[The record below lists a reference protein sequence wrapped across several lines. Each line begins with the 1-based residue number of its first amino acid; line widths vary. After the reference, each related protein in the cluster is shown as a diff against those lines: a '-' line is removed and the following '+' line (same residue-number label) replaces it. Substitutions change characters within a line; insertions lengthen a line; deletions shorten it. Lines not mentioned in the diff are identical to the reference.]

1 MTERNTS
8 MNTTHNRKKNLT
20 TAGLGVAAAIVVAPA
35 VLFAGAGT
43 AQAAPLVNY
52 SNDLIGTVAHVS
64 DPANPPG
71 AIEFCNYHSNVA
83 GQPFAFPFDSP
94 VQLDGPTP
102 SDLQIPGI
110 QTGTTWA
117 VTVSCPVGGTHFFQ
131 QKF

>member
-1 MTERNTS
+1 
-8 MNTTHNRKKNLT
+8 MNTAHTRKKKLT
-20 TAGLGVAAAIVVAPA
+20 SAGIGVAAAVVVTPV

-43 AQAAPLVNY
+43 AQAAPFVSY
-52 SNDLIGTVAHVS
+52 TNDLIGTIAHVA
-64 DPANPPG
+64 DPSNPPG

-83 GQPFAFPFDSP
+83 GQPFAFPFDAP

-117 VTVSCPVGGTHFFQ
+117 VRVSCPVGGTQFFT